1 MLARRLI
8 TAPPDTVRSGG
19 EWLPP
24 ERRRAA
30 VMVVGGA
37 VDQEHV
43 TGSDDIDRLMIRLG
57 LAAAVWISIYIL
69 RK

>member
-1 MLARRLI
+1 
-8 TAPPDTVRSGG
+8 
-19 EWLPP
+19 
-24 ERRRAA
+24 
-30 VMVVGGA
+30 MVVGGT
-37 VDQEHV
+37 VHQEHV